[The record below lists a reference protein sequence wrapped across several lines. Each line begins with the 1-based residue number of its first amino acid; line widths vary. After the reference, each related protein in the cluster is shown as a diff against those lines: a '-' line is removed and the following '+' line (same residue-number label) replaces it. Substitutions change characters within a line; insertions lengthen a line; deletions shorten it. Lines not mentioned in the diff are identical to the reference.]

1 MFKLIEGLPQDV
13 LGIEATGK
21 VTHADYATI
30 LIPAAEAMMAKGPVK
45 MFYVAGEGFE
55 GYELEALW
63 DDGAFGVKHWHDFS
77 HIAVAADQL
86 WLRAAITMF
95 KPFFPGEVR
104 LFKLSE
110 LPEATRWISNPE
122 TGNP

>member
-63 DDGAFGVKHWHDFS
+63 DDGA
-77 HIAVAADQL
+77 
-86 WLRAAITMF
+86 
-95 KPFFPGEVR
+95 
-104 LFKLSE
+104 
-110 LPEATRWISNPE
+110 
-122 TGNP
+122 

>member
-1 MFKLIEGLPQDV
+1 MFKLIEDLPPDV

-21 VTHADYATI
+21 VTHDDYKSM
-30 LIPAAEAMMAKGPVK
+30 LIPMAEAMIGKGPVR
-45 MFYVAGEGFE
+45 MLYVAGEGFE

-77 HIAVAADQL
+77 RIAVAADQA

-95 KPFFPGEVR
+95 KPFFPCKVR
-104 LFKLSE
+104 LFKLSQ
-110 LPEATRWISNPE
+110 LPEAKVWVSRPE
-122 TGNP
+122 TANP